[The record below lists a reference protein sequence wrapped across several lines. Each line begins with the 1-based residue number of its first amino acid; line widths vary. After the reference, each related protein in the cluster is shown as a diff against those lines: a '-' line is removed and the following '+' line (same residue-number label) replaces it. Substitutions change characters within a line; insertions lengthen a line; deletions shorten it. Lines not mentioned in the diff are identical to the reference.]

1 MKIIISGSSGFI
13 GAHLVMKFSE
23 AGHKVLA
30 MQRHKPKRLP
40 TGVEFQK
47 YELANLLDVSK
58 FHDADYLIHAAYQPY
73 SKTNQNSRIVNY
85 TGTQQLI
92 AACKAREI
100 KIIFLSTMSAH
111 DHAESSYGQSK
122 FEIEKIF
129 NPEEDLVLKLG
140 LVLGRGGVFYKI
152 VNAISQSKFVPVIA
166 SDKLIQTVTLEELF
180 GLLEMGMK
188 NRITGMFAV
197 GEAVPVTLIGFYKEI
212 AAAIGVKSVFVPVP
226 LGLIQFVCSITE
238 SLGIILPFTTE
249 NLLGLKKMRTFE
261 TQDLSA
267 VFDCQLP
274 SYDQNIA
281 SLQMPRRHSS

>member
-13 GAHLVMKFSE
+13 GTHLVTKFSE

-30 MQRHKPKRLP
+30 MQRHEPKWLP
-40 TGVEFQK
+40 TGVEFQQ
-47 YELANLLDVSK
+47 YELANPLDVSK
-58 FHDADYLIHAAYQPY
+58 FDGADYLIHTAYQPY
-73 SKTNQNSRIVNY
+73 SKINQNSRIVNY

-92 AACKAREI
+92 AACIEREI

-111 DHAESSYGQSK
+111 DHAESSYGRSK

-129 NPEEDLVLKLG
+129 NPEKDLVLKLG
-140 LVLGRGGVFYKI
+140 LVLGCGGVFYKI
-152 VNAISQSKFVPVIA
+152 VSTISQSKLVPVIA
-166 SDKLIQTVTLEELF
+166 SDKLIQTVTLEKLSE
-180 GLLEMGMK
+180 LLEIGMK
-188 NRITGMFAV
+188 NGITGIFAV
-197 GEAVPVTLIGFYKEI
+197 GEAVPVTLIEFYKEI

-226 LGLIQFVCSITE
+226 LGLIQFVCCITE

-261 TQDLSA
+261 TLDFSV
-267 VFDCQLP
+267 VFDCQLT

-281 SLQMPRRHSS
+281 SLQMPRRHC